1 MGIVPQRTEAIREN
15 HRNIE
20 MKAYGVL
27 TSLILLFS
35 LASAADIQQQLA
47 KENAKLESIRHY
59 INNMKIPLESLGI
72 DLENLQGGGNANT
85 IIDGI
90 LSVARAAIVA
100 GGYDNVALPEGS
112 FGFNHTLW
120 PFGRVFG
127 GVRLYNGFFKGMG
140 NINRIG
146 DATAKTEKLTML
158 LESRVGIVDASLGYS
173 LSITFLDIGPKGSMS
188 GNMQYSHFFFKVRM
202 NVLSKVL
209 QLDDFSIEEIGPIRV
224 DIHGLGFLFNWLA
237 EEITDFG
244 IYLFKGL
251 FASLIEG
258 PIKTI
263 INDIIN
269 NFIPKVFMYVM

>member
-90 LSVARAAIVA
+90 LSVARAQL
-100 GGYDNVALPEGS
+100 LPED
-112 FGFNHTLW
+112 
-120 PFGRVFG
+120 
-127 GVRLYNGFFKGMG
+127 M
-140 NINRIG
+140 
-146 DATAKTEKLTML
+146 TML
-158 LESRVGIVDASLGYS
+158 LSQRGAL
-173 LSITFLDIGPKGSMS
+173 
-188 GNMQYSHFFFKVRM
+188 
-202 NVLSKVL
+202 
-209 QLDDFSIEEIGPIRV
+209 
-224 DIHGLGFLFNWLA
+224 
-237 EEITDFG
+237 
-244 IYLFKGL
+244 
-251 FASLIEG
+251 
-258 PIKTI
+258 
-263 INDIIN
+263 
-269 NFIPKVFMYVM
+269 

>member
-72 DLENLQGGGNANT
+72 DLENLQGDGNANT

-100 GGYDNVALPEGS
+100 GGYDNLLSQRGALDS
-112 FGFNHTLW
+112 
-120 PFGRVFG
+120 
-127 GVRLYNGFFKGMG
+127 
-140 NINRIG
+140 
-146 DATAKTEKLTML
+146 
-158 LESRVGIVDASLGYS
+158 
-173 LSITFLDIGPKGSMS
+173 
-188 GNMQYSHFFFKVRM
+188 
-202 NVLSKVL
+202 
-209 QLDDFSIEEIGPIRV
+209 
-224 DIHGLGFLFNWLA
+224 
-237 EEITDFG
+237 
-244 IYLFKGL
+244 
-251 FASLIEG
+251 
-258 PIKTI
+258 TI
-263 INDIIN
+263 L
-269 NFIPKVFMYVM
+269 

>member
-47 KENAKLESIRHY
+47 K
-59 INNMKIPLESLGI
+59 
-72 DLENLQGGGNANT
+72 GNANT

>member
-72 DLENLQGGGNANT
+72 DLENLQGGGNA
-85 IIDGI
+85 
-90 LSVARAAIVA
+90 
-100 GGYDNVALPEGS
+100 NVALPEGS

-188 GNMQYSHFFFKVRM
+188 GNMQYSHFF
-202 NVLSKVL
+202 
-209 QLDDFSIEEIGPIRV
+209 
-224 DIHGLGFLFNWLA
+224 
-237 EEITDFG
+237 
-244 IYLFKGL
+244 
-251 FASLIEG
+251 
-258 PIKTI
+258 
-263 INDIIN
+263 
-269 NFIPKVFMYVM
+269 

>member
-173 LSITFLDIGPKGSMS
+173 LSITFLDIGP
-188 GNMQYSHFFFKVRM
+188 
-202 NVLSKVL
+202 
-209 QLDDFSIEEIGPIRV
+209 IRV

>member
-72 DLENLQGGGNANT
+72 DLENLQGDGNANT

-173 LSITFLDIGPKGSMS
+173 LSITFMDWASSSIGWQKRSQILES
-188 GNMQYSHFFFKVRM
+188 TSSKVCSPH
-202 NVLSKVL
+202 LSKVRSRRSL
-209 QLDDFSIEEIGPIRV
+209 MTSSIISYQKYSCMSCSFQ
-224 DIHGLGFLFNWLA
+224 FLKILSRA
-237 EEITDFG
+237 
-244 IYLFKGL
+244 L
-251 FASLIEG
+251 
-258 PIKTI
+258 
-263 INDIIN
+263 
-269 NFIPKVFMYVM
+269 

>member
-59 INNMKIPLESLGI
+59 IDNMKIPLESLGI

-146 DATAKTEKLTML
+146 DAT
-158 LESRVGIVDASLGYS
+158 LGYS

-258 PIKTI
+258 QIKTI